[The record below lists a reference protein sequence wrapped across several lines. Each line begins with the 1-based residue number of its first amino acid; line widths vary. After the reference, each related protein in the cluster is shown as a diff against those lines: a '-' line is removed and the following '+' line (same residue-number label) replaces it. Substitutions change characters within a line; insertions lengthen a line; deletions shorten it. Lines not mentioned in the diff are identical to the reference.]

1 MSPTEKLSE
10 TIRYLAAK
18 RAVDDRALNRHVMDA
33 LWDQI
38 PARPL
43 RIIEVG
49 AGIGTMLERLLDSDL
64 LTGGQYLAVDRE
76 QRLLSEGEQR
86 LRRWASAQGVAIR
99 DTPSG
104 LELDVHDGLLVSWL
118 QADVTGPELDAVQGQ
133 WDLLLAH
140 AFLDLV
146 DLERTLP
153 RLLRLLPV
161 AGWFWFTINFDGVTR
176 FLPVIDDELD
186 NRIEKLYHLSM
197 DERTDDMVRA
207 AGHSRTGR
215 LLFAQLLQA
224 GCRLQAAGASDWV
237 LHPTG
242 SSYAEGSAALLSY
255 LLDTVSAEL
264 QGHPELHPEEFSA
277 WLEQRRTQL
286 AQGELAFLAHQLDM
300 CGQRADAYSE
310 PD

>member
-76 QRLLSEGEQR
+76 PRLLSEGEQR
-86 LRRWASAQGVAIR
+86 LRRWASARGVAIR

-104 LELDVHDGLLVSWL
+104 LELDLHDGLLVSWQ
-118 QADVTGPELDAVQGQ
+118 QADVTGPELDAVRGQ

-153 RLLRLLPV
+153 RLLRLLP
-161 AGWFWFTINFDGVTR
+161 AEGWFWFTINFDGVTR
-176 FLPVIDDELD
+176 FLPVIDGELD
-186 NRIEKLYHLSM
+186 RRIEKLYHLSM
-197 DERTDDMVRA
+197 DERTDDMGRA

-215 LLFAQLLQA
+215 LLLTQLLQA

-264 QGHPELHPEEFSA
+264 EGHPELHPQEFST

-286 AQGELAFLAHQLDM
+286 AQGELALLAHQLDM
-300 CGQRADAYSE
+300 CGQRADAYSK